1 MRTRLARL
9 PLIGRLFKKGT
20 PVPVVRLAGVIG
32 QVPFRG
38 GGLSLKA
45 LEAPLERAFRMEAPA
60 VVLAINSPGGSPV
73 QSALIGR
80 HVRRLAER
88 HGRPVLAFVEDI
100 GASGGYWLA
109 AAADEIF
116 CDKASLVGSIGVVT
130 SGFGA
135 AEALGKLGIER
146 RLFTAGKSKTLLDPF
161 SPLREGDVAVLR
173 EIQDD
178 LHDAFKSFIRERRA
192 GRLKAD
198 EDELFNGRVW
208 SGKRALE
215 LGLVDGIGDPHDVI
229 LERFGK
235 DARLVLVNR
244 PRGWLQRRLRV
255 ADEAAALAGLLEERL
270 HFARYGL

>member
-1 MRTRLARL
+1 MRTRLGKV
-9 PLIGRLFKKGT
+9 PVIGRLFRTGT
-20 PVPVVRLAGVIG
+20 AVPVVRLAGVIG

-38 GGLSLKA
+38 GGLSLKT
-45 LEAPLERAFRMEAPA
+45 LEAPLGQAFRMKAPA

-80 HVRRLAER
+80 HVRRLAVKHDR
-88 HGRPVLAFVEDI
+88 RVLAFVEDI

-116 CDKASLVGSIGVVT
+116 CDRASLVGSIGVVT

-135 AEALGKLGIER
+135 AEALAKLGIER

-173 EIQDD
+173 EIQTD
-178 LHDAFKSFIRERRA
+178 LHDAFKDFIRERRA

-208 SGKRALE
+208 SGRQALD
-215 LGLVDGIGDPHDVI
+215 LGLVDAIADPHDVI
-229 LERFGK
+229 AERFGK
-235 DARLVLVNR
+235 DARLTLVNR
-244 PRGWLQRRLRV
+244 PRGWLQRRLRIEG
-255 ADEAAALAGLLEERL
+255 EAAALASLLEERL